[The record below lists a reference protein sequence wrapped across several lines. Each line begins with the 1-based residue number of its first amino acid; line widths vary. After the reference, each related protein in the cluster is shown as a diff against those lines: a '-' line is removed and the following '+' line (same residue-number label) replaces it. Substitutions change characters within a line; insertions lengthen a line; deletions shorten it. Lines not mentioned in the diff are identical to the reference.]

1 MASLRKRY
9 QDRVES
15 PDKSA
20 PTAATPQL
28 AAEPPPV
35 AEDKPPTEPLKVDEP
50 GPVEDA
56 SKKALKQR
64 LAEMQAAQKMVQQA
78 TQQQPQ
84 QATEPQAPRLEQ
96 AIAHL
101 PERIKRWYV
110 AHPQFL
116 TDPEKAAQVQYCHW
130 VARRETGEEFTD
142 SYCDRMEHLLGLKR
156 EPSSNGQTRTE
167 PLPSPV
173 PREASVPRASAPPP
187 VRRQASAPVSA
198 PPTRDVP
205 SMTSGRPASEPTR
218 LTREQ
223 QELARSLGLSDEEY
237 RAGLVRMN
245 REKQAGFHQDG
256 GR

>member
-101 PERIKRWYV
+101 PERIK
-110 AHPQFL
+110 
-116 TDPEKAAQVQYCHW
+116 
-130 VARRETGEEFTD
+130 
-142 SYCDRMEHLLGLKR
+142 LGL
-156 EPSSNGQTRTE
+156 
-167 PLPSPV
+167 PLNDYD
-173 PREASVPRASAPPP
+173 
-187 VRRQASAPVSA
+187 
-198 PPTRDVP
+198 RDTFYTFDAHGYTDYP
-205 SMTSGRPASEPTR
+205 FYDLCA
-218 LTREQ
+218 
-223 QELARSLGLSDEEY
+223 A
-237 RAGLVRMN
+237 A
-245 REKQAGFHQDG
+245 
-256 GR
+256 